1 MPTSVGR
8 KRERGKG
15 FARSRGCPRN
25 CERRASLGQPLEPTD
40 APGRRRKAATREPGD
55 LSTMPT
61 VTTPSGGRR
70 MGDAM
75 TLRLLCRTALVAAL
89 SLFTTSAFAHHV
101 MGGKTPSTFVEGL
114 LSGLGHP
121 VIGPDH
127 LAFLLAIG
135 IAVGVGG
142 LNLALPALFV
152 VASAV
157 GVMLHVDGI
166 NLPGA
171 EIVVAASVLLAG
183 FLLARGRALS
193 VWMWAGLFAVA
204 GIFHG
209 YAFGESIFGAET
221 SPLHAYLLGLIL
233 IQGALTVAAAL
244 FARRSGGVS
253 ELAPRLA
260 GAAIIGV
267 GLTVLI
273 GQLIPGA

>member
-1 MPTSVGR
+1 
-8 KRERGKG
+8 
-15 FARSRGCPRN
+15 
-25 CERRASLGQPLEPTD
+25 
-40 APGRRRKAATREPGD
+40 
-55 LSTMPT
+55 
-61 VTTPSGGRR
+61 

-89 SLFTTSAFAHHV
+89 SLFATSAFAHHV

-114 LSGLGHP
+114 LSGVGHP

-152 VASAV
+152 VASAT
-157 GVMLHVDGI
+157 GVVLHVNGI

-171 EIVVAASVLLAG
+171 EIGVAASVLLAG
-183 FLLARGRALS
+183 FLLALGRALS
-193 VWMWAGLFAVA
+193 VWIWAALFVVAGL
-204 GIFHG
+204 FHG
-209 YAFGESIFGAET
+209 YAFGESIVGAET

-233 IQGALTVAAAL
+233 VQSALTVATAL
-244 FARRSGGVS
+244 FARRRGGGVS
-253 ELAPRLA
+253 ELTPRLA